1 LNGFRI
7 LTDKKISAKA
17 YSFLYVYVH
26 QLKLEGI
33 DGALN
38 EFFGSDHQYNS
49 LGMGFN
55 PFAMELIVH

>member
-1 LNGFRI
+1 MIIKTSIGFSQKELNGFCI

-17 YSFLYVYVH
+17 NSFLYVYVL

-38 EFFGSDHQYNS
+38 NFLESITKTIQ
-49 LGMGFN
+49 
-55 PFAMELIVH
+55 

>member
-1 LNGFRI
+1 MIIKTSIGFSQKELNGFRI

-38 EFFGSDHQYNS
+38 NFLESITKTIQ
-49 LGMGFN
+49 
-55 PFAMELIVH
+55 